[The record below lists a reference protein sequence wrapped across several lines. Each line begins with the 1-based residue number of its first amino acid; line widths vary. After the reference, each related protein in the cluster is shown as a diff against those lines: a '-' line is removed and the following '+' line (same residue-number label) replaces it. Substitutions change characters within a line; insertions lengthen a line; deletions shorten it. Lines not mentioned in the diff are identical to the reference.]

1 MLFLISPVIS
11 LMIWGAI
18 VSYSTDKNNENV
30 KENTEPLIT
39 PLAIFLVGLSTFSFF
54 LGILNTYWKKYR
66 FTTCSIF
73 LTILGLLFLI
83 AFQIVAIFLDNPI
96 TYFGVS
102 SIFLAGNGLFVILI
116 VFINS
121 DTGGRSIQDVI
132 NTLPDTADAVSHI
145 EEEQR

>member
-1 MLFLISPVIS
+1 MFFLVSPVIS
-11 LMIWGAI
+11 LLIWGAI
-18 VSYSTDKNNENV
+18 VSYSTDQNNESV
-30 KENTEPLIT
+30 EDNTEPLIT
-39 PLAIFLVGLSTFSFF
+39 PLAIFLVGLSTIAFF

-73 LTILGLLFLI
+73 LTLCGLLFLI

-96 TYFGVS
+96 TFFGVS

-132 NTLPDTADAVSHI
+132 NTLPDAEDAVSHV
-145 EEEQR
+145 EE